1 MLLRVASSGLAYLK
15 SRDVT
20 ARLVDNA
27 HKAQCAA
34 RNTSPKNNENSVTL
48 DNDENR
54 RTDTGKNV
62 AHMQVDA
69 AKQRTP
75 ARLFPRLSQLQ
86 CPLLFSDNN
95 PANDCIILATITLLS
110 VHLAVLV
117 DLQFTIEIKT
127 ARRVHPPPSTPNH
140 PGRPQP
146 RTSYVGSNEKTK
158 RGRGF
163 VNWREKFRFK

>member
-1 MLLRVASSGLAYLK
+1 MLLCVASSGLAYLQ

-27 HKAQCAA
+27 HKTQCAA

-48 DNDENR
+48 TMM
-54 RTDTGKNV
+54 RTGALTLGKNV

-75 ARLFPRLSQLQ
+75 ARLFPRLSQQ

-95 PANDCIILATITLLS
+95 PANDCTILATITLLS

-117 DLQFTIEIKT
+117 DLQFTIQIKT
-127 ARRVHPPPSTPNH
+127 ACTVHPPPPPPIIRAARSGQGH
-140 PGRPQP
+140 PVSVLMRKLKGEGA
-146 RTSYVGSNEKTK
+146 S
-158 RGRGF
+158 
-163 VNWREKFRFK
+163 